1 MLERLL
7 VTSRGMLELA
17 NTETNISL
25 LLRIS
30 AGLKISPSEIICSL
44 DNIDPKRVLSGSM

>member
-1 MLERLL
+1 MLERSL
-7 VTSRGMLELA
+7 VTSRGILGLA

-25 LLRIS
+25 PLRIS
-30 AGLKISPSEIICSL
+30 ARLGISPSEIICGF